1 MYRLCNNLESFV
13 DFRKARGNGKAL
25 ELALGPPAPDE
36 WQSFESFARGRML
49 EKGVTLFT
57 NKHQVGRA
65 AWCGLCGARQRVA
78 RCVAHAASERGCAE
92 KARHASSW
100 PSLRKT
106 HDAATA
112 LAV

>member
-78 RCVAHAASERGCAE
+78 RCVAHVARFIGARVRGEGASCLQLAFPAE
-92 KARHASSW
+92 
-100 PSLRKT
+100 
-106 HDAATA
+106 DA
-112 LAV
+112 